1 MENPVFRD
9 LRIKDNAM
17 SFTFGCGERI
27 ATYNMDLSLLMECSS
42 DDYYFYSPLDCIL
55 AGVRDAYKYVDMPM
69 GRDPRGFSYGLMCET
84 YLPFKNLVSYKERSN
99 IGLFSGIFIDFLAVD
114 FPILEIEITA
124 DGSEGGDY
132 LDVEKYQC
140 NINDMADAVL
150 TTVIEWLFTNSI
162 GYYSDNWAGHTFP
175 IYNLIELAKVR
186 YGDDFEKH
194 HGFINK
200 LTTIYNKVVSSGV
213 SENNQQCVA
222 KTDLKHR
229 YILDIKN
236 RANKVNNL
244 LRSNLERAI
253 PVFELIDIEAGWVD
267 IRYRVDERVVYFRLD
282 VFDGVMN
289 QEIYNPIIKL
299 FLNKKME
306 GYIVDWTVQDGEFD
320 TTDSKYN
327 FSFEIIDWPTV
338 KLKVIENIFEYSEN
352 TRHGVE
358 LTESCVVI
366 REEINALALLGT
378 VISGSLKWLSDNS
391 HKKYWHGMYYYD
403 HSGEFPLNTLIKLAG
418 MLFQVEGELTYG
430 QEMELL
436 EAVVELNK

>member
-175 IYNLIELAKVR
+175 IYNIIELAKVR
-186 YGDDFEKH
+186 YGDDFEKDN
-194 HGFINK
+194 GFINK
-200 LTTIYNKVVSSGV
+200 LTTIYNKVVSSDT
-213 SENNQQCVA
+213 SENNQQCVT

-236 RANKVNNL
+236 RANKVNEL
-244 LRSNLERAI
+244 LGSNLDQNI
-253 PVFELIDIEAGWVD
+253 PVYELVDVKSGWVD
-267 IRYRVDERVVYFRLD
+267 IRYRVDERVVNFRLD

-289 QEIYNPIIKL
+289 QEIYNPLIDIFTNTKIDDYSVNLTVYNGDSYFPYSKL
-299 FLNKKME
+299 
-306 GYIVDWTVQDGEFD
+306 
-320 TTDSKYN
+320 
-327 FSFEIIDWPTV
+327 SFEYKILEWP
-338 KLKVIENIFEYSEN
+338 VIEFKVSEYVYEDYERERGDERLPS
-352 TRHGVE
+352 V
-358 LTESCVVI
+358 VVI
-366 REEINALALLGT
+366 QEEINALALLGT
-378 VISGSLKWLSDNS
+378 VVSGSLKWLSDNS
-391 HKKYWHGMYYYD
+391 HEEYHFNMFAWD
-403 HSGEFPLNTLIKLAG
+403 HSGEFPLNTLIKLAK

-430 QEMELL
+430 QEIELL